1 MEELKNV
8 PDWLELFVMLSY
20 TTGPNV
26 IEAIDRQFD
35 QDRKAREYVD
45 NCPNMELEEDMG
57 RHIPYCSITN
67 EPCDLHCRGPSNG
80 SLNCLCNNR
89 DRSRI
94 GCWQIL

>member
-1 MEELKNV
+1 MEELK
-8 PDWLELFVMLSY
+8 PDWLELFIMLSY
-20 TTGPNV
+20 LYTTRPDA
-26 IEAIDRQFD
+26 IEEINRQFD
-35 QDRKAREYVD
+35 EDRKAREYVN
-45 NCPNMELEEDMG
+45 NCPNMELEQDMG